1 MKCACGAEALK
12 SLRLA
17 GKPVCW
23 ACWQRGAETK
33 KKPETVQVRSEKAR
47 LNQQLPGCE

>member
-23 ACWQRGAETK
+23 ACWQKGAEVPK
-33 KKPETVQVRSEKAR
+33 KVQVSPQKAR
-47 LNQQLPGCE
+47 ENHSLEAFT